1 MQDSTTPTA
10 TEPARKAKRIIIV
23 GVIAGGVI
31 TSGLAFGAMSANA
44 ATTPTPS
51 AAAAAATTD
60 TPAPSGTSH
69 GHGHGLNLSG
79 TVTAVG
85 TGSVTVK
92 TATATTEY
100 AVSATSDID
109 KNGEATIAAPGR
121 CLDANWSVRAFLYRQ
136 TNKPPFR
143 VLPITRNQ
151 PLPASGSGWR
161 GPLLSVVSTHG
172 VA

>member
-10 TEPARKAKRIIIV
+10 TKPARKAKRVIV

-51 AAAAAATTD
+51 AASAAATTD
-60 TPAPSGTSH
+60 APAPSGTSH
-69 GHGHGLNLSG
+69 GHGRGLNLSG

-85 TGSVTVK
+85 TGSVTIK

-109 KNGEATIAAPGR
+109 KNGEAALGD
-121 CLDANWSVRAFLYRQ
+121 LVVGDAITFSTTTTANNTVTVDKLHTGNEAL
-136 TNKPPFR
+136 NKPSGP
-143 VLPITRNQ
+143 P
-151 PLPASGSGWR
+151 PAGGESGAGA
-161 GPLLSVVSTHG
+161 GAPSTTG
-172 VA
+172 

>member
-10 TEPARKAKRIIIV
+10 TKPARKAKRVIV

-51 AAAAAATTD
+51 AASAAATTD
-60 TPAPSGTSH
+60 APAPSGTSH
-69 GHGHGLNLSG
+69 GHGRGLNLSG

-85 TGSVTVK
+85 TGSVTIK

-109 KNGEATIAAPGR
+109 KNGEAALGD
-121 CLDANWSVRAFLYRQ
+121 LVVGDAITFSTTTTANNTVTVDKLHTGNEAL
-136 TNKPPFR
+136 NKAIRTTPSR
-143 VLPITRNQ
+143 R
-151 PLPASGSGWR
+151 
-161 GPLLSVVSTHG
+161 
-172 VA
+172 

>member
-60 TPAPSGTSH
+60 MPAPSGTSH

-85 TGSVTVK
+85 TGSVTIK

-109 KNGEATIAAPGR
+109 KNGEATLGD
-121 CLDANWSVRAFLYRQ
+121 LVVGDAVTFRTTTANNTVTVDKLHTGNEAL
-136 TNKPPFR
+136 NKPSGP
-143 VLPITRNQ
+143 P
-151 PLPASGSGWR
+151 PARGESGAGAGAPS
-161 GPLLSVVSTHG
+161 STG
-172 VA
+172 

>member
-10 TEPARKAKRIIIV
+10 TKPALKAKRVIV

-51 AAAAAATTD
+51 AASAAATTD
-60 TPAPSGTSH
+60 APAPSGTSH

-85 TGSVTVK
+85 TGSVTIK

-109 KNGEATIAAPGR
+109 KNGEAALGDLVVGDAVTFSTTTTAKQHRDSGQAAH
-121 CLDANWSVRAFLYRQ
+121 RQ
-136 TNKPPFR
+136 RSPQQAIRTTPSR
-143 VLPITRNQ
+143 R
-151 PLPASGSGWR
+151 
-161 GPLLSVVSTHG
+161 
-172 VA
+172 

>member
-10 TEPARKAKRIIIV
+10 TEPARKAKRIIV

-85 TGSVTVK
+85 TGSVTIK

-109 KNGEATIAAPGR
+109 KNGEATLGD
-121 CLDANWSVRAFLYRQ
+121 LVVGDAVTFRTTTANNTVTVDKLHTGNEAL
-136 TNKPPFR
+136 NKPSGP
-143 VLPITRNQ
+143 P
-151 PLPASGSGWR
+151 PARGESGAGAGAPS
-161 GPLLSVVSTHG
+161 STG
-172 VA
+172 